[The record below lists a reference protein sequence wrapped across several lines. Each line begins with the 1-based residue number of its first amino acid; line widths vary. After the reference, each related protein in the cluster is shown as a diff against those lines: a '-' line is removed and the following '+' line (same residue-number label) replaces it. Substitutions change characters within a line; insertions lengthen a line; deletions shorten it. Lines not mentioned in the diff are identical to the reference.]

1 VISAHLFQVLVICY
15 RLGENINLLPY
26 TYTLISIKNK
36 VAIII
41 AMQQT
46 SAPTISLRANIWIVI
61 PIAALIAAILS
72 ANFLFLNYVHI
83 FSSILWTGTDIF
95 MAFLLG
101 PVLRNVSLSTR
112 KEVISWLMP
121 KMVFFMP
128 TVSAV
133 TTTAGYFL
141 ASKMGLITLQ
151 PPTVYWISAV
161 LIIVAAMMIQGLGIL
176 LPTNLRVY
184 YELRKSESDMSKIQ
198 KLMRR
203 YVQVVAI
210 QAALQFT
217 IIFIMA
223 EFATGFSLRL

>member
-1 VISAHLFQVLVICY
+1 
-15 RLGENINLLPY
+15 
-26 TYTLISIKNK
+26 
-36 VAIII
+36 
-41 AMQQT
+41 MQQT
-46 SAPTISLRANIWIVI
+46 GPPSTPPTISLRANLWVII
-61 PIAALIAAILS
+61 PIGALVAAILT
-72 ANFLFLNYVHI
+72 ANLFLLNYVHI

-112 KEVISWLMP
+112 REVISWLMP

-141 ASKMGLITLQ
+141 ASKMGLITLGS
-151 PPTVYWISAV
+151 PTVYWLFAV
-161 LIIVAAMMIQGLGIL
+161 LIIVTVMMVQGLGIL

-184 YELRKSESDMSKIQ
+184 FELRKGKPDMPKIQ
-198 KLMRR
+198 KLMKK
-203 YVQVVAI
+203 YVRVVAI
-210 QAALQFT
+210 QSALQFT

-223 EFATGFSLRL
+223 EFATGFSLHL

>member
-1 VISAHLFQVLVICY
+1 
-15 RLGENINLLPY
+15 
-26 TYTLISIKNK
+26 
-36 VAIII
+36 
-41 AMQQT
+41 
-46 SAPTISLRANIWIVI
+46 
-61 PIAALIAAILS
+61 
-72 ANFLFLNYVHI
+72 
-83 FSSILWTGTDIF
+83 

-101 PVLRNVSLSTR
+101 PVLRSVSLSSR

-151 PPTVYWISAV
+151 YPTVYWIFAV
-161 LIIVAAMMIQGLGIL
+161 LVIVTLMMVLGLGVL

-184 YELRKSESDMSKIQ
+184 FELRKDESDMSKVQ
-198 KLMRR
+198 RLMKR
-203 YVQVVAI
+203 YIKVVAA
-210 QAALQFT
+210 QAILQFI

-223 EFATGFSLRL
+223 EFATGFSLHL